1 MCTLHSRFSLIRY
14 TRPVLQEEVN
24 RVETKYKLMY
34 EKLQATTAELN
45 SLKSKEVGNSVFIIC
60 EFVGAAGSFISYSQ
74 LLVLLE

>member
-45 SLKSKEVGNSVFIIC
+45 SLKSKEVDNSVL
-60 EFVGAAGSFISYSQ
+60 SFANSLELQVVLYHTASYWYY
-74 LLVLLE
+74 

>member
-45 SLKSKEVGNSVFIIC
+45 SLKSKEVDNSVL
-60 EFVGAAGSFISYSQ
+60 SFANSLELQVVLYHIVTGV
-74 LLVLLE
+74 LVE